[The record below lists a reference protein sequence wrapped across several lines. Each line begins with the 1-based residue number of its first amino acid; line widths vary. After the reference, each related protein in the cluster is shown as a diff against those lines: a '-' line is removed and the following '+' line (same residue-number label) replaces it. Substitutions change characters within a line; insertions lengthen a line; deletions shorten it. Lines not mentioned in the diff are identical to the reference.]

1 MRNITFVFPL
11 LLCAFLFQGTFY
23 AQEHDRSKEKQTR
36 EAPKR
41 ELISNPG
48 GQKIAEEKAVGP
60 ILGYPSSLGID
71 KIPRNQNR
79 PTIQSI
85 DEAIVAVCAEIRRS
99 RKSDASFDSLKKM
112 KKTLKAKKKQLAREK
127 RDKISKPN
135 LL

>member
-1 MRNITFVFPL
+1 MRNITFVFLL

-23 AQEHDRSKEKQTR
+23 AQEHYRSKEKQTR

-48 GQKIAEEKAVGP
+48 GQKIAEEKAAGP
-60 ILGYPSSLGID
+60 ILGYPSFLGID

-79 PTIQSI
+79 PTIQSV
-85 DEAIVAVCAEIRRS
+85 DEALVAVCAEIRRS
-99 RKSDASFDSLKKM
+99 RKSDASIDSLKKM
-112 KKTLKAKKKQLAREK
+112 KKTLKAQKKQLAREK
-127 RDKISKPN
+127 RGKISKPH

>member
-1 MRNITFVFPL
+1 MRNIRFVFPF
-11 LLCAFLFQGTFY
+11 LLCAFLFHGTFY

-48 GQKIAEEKAVGP
+48 SQKIAEEKAAGP
-60 ILGYPSSLGID
+60 IQGYPALLGVD
-71 KIPRNQNR
+71 KRPVNQTL

-85 DEAIVAVCAEIRRS
+85 DEALVAVCADIRRS
-99 RKSDASFDSLKKM
+99 RKSDASIDSLKKM
-112 KKTLKAKKKQLAREK
+112 KKTLKAQKKQLAREK
-127 RDKISKPN
+127 RDKIIKPY

>member
-1 MRNITFVFPL
+1 MRNITFVFLL
-11 LLCAFLFQGTFY
+11 LLCAFSFQGTFY

-48 GQKIAEEKAVGP
+48 GQKIAEEKASGP

-79 PTIQSI
+79 STIQSV
-85 DEAIVAVCAEIRRS
+85 DEALVAVCAEIRRS
-99 RKSDASFDSLKKM
+99 RKSDASIDSLKKM
-112 KKTLKAKKKQLAREK
+112 KKTLKAQKKQLAREK
-127 RDKISKPN
+127 RGKISKPH

>member
-1 MRNITFVFPL
+1 MRHITFVVPL
-11 LLCAFLFQGTFY
+11 FLCAFLFQGTFY

-48 GQKIAEEKAVGP
+48 GQKIAKEKAAGP
-60 ILGYPSSLGID
+60 ILGYPSFLGVD
-71 KIPRNQNR
+71 KRPRNQNR